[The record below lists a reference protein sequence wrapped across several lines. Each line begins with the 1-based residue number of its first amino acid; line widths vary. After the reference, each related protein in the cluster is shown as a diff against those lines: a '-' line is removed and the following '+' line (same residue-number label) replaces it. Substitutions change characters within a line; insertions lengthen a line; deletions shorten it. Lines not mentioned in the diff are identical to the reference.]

1 MGSVRQTTG
10 LNMNYLRDDEIK
22 LLKAAFL
29 LYSNGKPT
37 LTADDLKNTMRKL
50 DMAPKN
56 DQVAAMLKEAGGS
69 SITADAFVTMMGKK
83 IKAMDSERVIKDAFS
98 SFDALGRGVITTD
111 DFKKVLTEI
120 GSPDFADA
128 EVREIL
134 RAAKPDDNAKIDY
147 VAFTDMMTGE
157 KDKTAAE

>member
-1 MGSVRQTTG
+1 MGRQTTG

-120 GSPDFADA
+120 GSPDLLMLKLERFFAQLNLTTTLKL
-128 EVREIL
+128 IMSL
-134 RAAKPDDNAKIDY
+134 SL
-147 VAFTDMMTGE
+147 T
-157 KDKTAAE
+157 